1 MDNVEHV
8 LVKTSIWD
16 TVLTKAK
23 QAYKTKGL
31 NYVIKMGFRMALDIP
46 MNRFWLWHYRTF
58 RSSETFEFQGKTYP
72 YLIHPYCASWKN
84 ERAVNIPVVWDI
96 VKTYQENGK
105 RILEVGNMLSYVYP
119 ISHDVLDKYEVI
131 DGIIN
136 EDVVSFHP
144 STKYDLIFSI
154 LSLQCVGWDETP
166 REPTKI
172 LDAIDNLKSLL
183 APGGQLVVSLGIGY
197 NHAMDEML
205 KNETLSFERQY
216 YLKRLSKCKW
226 KEATWDEVKD
236 LDYDHFIPSS
246 IGIVIG
252 MYEMQK

>member
-23 QAYKTKGL
+23 QAYETKGL
-31 NYVIKMGFRMALDIP
+31 NYVIKMGFRMALDLP

-58 RSSETFEFQGKTYP
+58 RSLETFEFQGKTYP

-166 REPTKI
+166 REQTKI

-205 KNETLSFERQY
+205 KNGTLSFERQY
-216 YLKRLSKCKW
+216 YLKMERSY
-226 KEATWDEVKD
+226 V
-236 LDYDHFIPSS
+236 
-246 IGIVIG
+246 G
-252 MYEMQK
+252 